1 MHGTFQ
7 SGAALQFI
15 RNKKK
20 AKKKKKKRREWNNI
34 KRDEKSK
41 VITKKEENAGPLAF
55 RNTKKKCNFLY
66 ALSPVS
72 HLHSS
77 MRAGRISLDC
87 HLIPNESLPISNS
100 NVQLRL
106 SWSYFAT
113 SSFKRHNKLKR
124 TEEKNVKTRRRNL
137 REFTRTRRKVLRVEA
152 IMRGVLRQSESSVYP
167 SRGVV

>member
-1 MHGTFQ
+1 M
-7 SGAALQFI
+7 
-15 RNKKK
+15 
-20 AKKKKKKRREWNNI
+20 E
-34 KRDEKSK
+34 
-41 VITKKEENAGPLAF
+41 PLAF

-113 SSFKRHNKLKR
+113 SSFKRHNKFKR
-124 TEEKNVKTRRRNL
+124 TEEKKCKNKKKK
-137 REFTRTRRKVLRVEA
+137 FTRIYANANKIVKGWSDYARRSTPIRVVGVSVERSRVNQWPNEEENARRKGEWS
-152 IMRGVLRQSESSVYP
+152 QEECT
-167 SRGVV
+167 VVVTGGECVN